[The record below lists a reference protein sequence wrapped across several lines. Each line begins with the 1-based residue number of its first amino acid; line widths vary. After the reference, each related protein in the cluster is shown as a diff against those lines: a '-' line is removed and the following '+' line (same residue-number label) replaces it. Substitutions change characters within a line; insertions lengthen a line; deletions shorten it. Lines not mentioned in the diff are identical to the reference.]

1 MRSLGEKVIRGC
13 NLNLASSWKRGLTN
27 RVYGPSTLPLHYSA
41 TYRVYEHWGGLTLPL
56 AAEKG
61 QKKLA

>member
-1 MRSLGEKVIRGC
+1 MMSLGEKVIRGC
-13 NLNLASSWKRGLTN
+13 ILNLASSWKRGLM
-27 RVYGPSTLPLHYSA
+27 
-41 TYRVYEHWGGLTLPL
+41 YRVYEHWGGLTLLL